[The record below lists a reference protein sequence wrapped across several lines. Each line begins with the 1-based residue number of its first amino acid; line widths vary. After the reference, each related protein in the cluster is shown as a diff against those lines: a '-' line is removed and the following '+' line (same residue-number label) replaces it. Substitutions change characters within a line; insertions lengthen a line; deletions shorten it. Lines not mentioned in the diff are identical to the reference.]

1 MRSVAPSR
9 PAINETKTTKG
20 GEVKTKSARCDFRS
34 DWSNKKSTG
43 WLAAAMVAVAT
54 LFADDLINHAIAAEE
69 TNACQQTAFAALD
82 GCREAARSADKVAF
96 GKCVNISDPA
106 ARAHCQRQAATD
118 LSDALDTC
126 QGGLNVR
133 QVACQKLGPG
143 RYDPV
148 IDPANFTTTI
158 DNPYFPLVPGTTFTY
173 STPNGAT
180 RDVFA
185 VTHDTRVING
195 VTCAQVHDSVYTDG
209 ELTEDTLDF
218 FAQDREGNV
227 WYFGENTAEFENG
240 LLATIEGSFLSGLNN
255 DKAGIVMKAHPARGD
270 FYRQEFSLG
279 NAEDYAETL
288 NLNSRVV
295 VPYGRFNNCLKSQE
309 TTPLEPDALED
320 KYYAPGVGNVL
331 TVDLVS
337 GERDELISITT
348 E

>member
-1 MRSVAPSR
+1 M
-9 PAINETKTTKG
+9 I
-20 GEVKTKSARCDFRS
+20 
-34 DWSNKKSTG
+34 
-43 WLAAAMVAVAT
+43 AVAT
-54 LFADDLINHAIAAEE
+54 LFANNLINHAMAAEE
-69 TNACQQTAFAALD
+69 ANACQQTALAALD
-82 GCREAARSADKVAF
+82 GCREGARSDSNVAL

-106 ARAHCQRQAATD
+106 ARADCQRQAATD

-133 QVACQKLGPG
+133 QGACQKLGPS

-148 IDPANFTTTI
+148 IDPTNFTTTI

-173 STPNGAT
+173 LTPNGAIK
-180 RDVFA
+180 DVFA
-185 VTHDTRVING
+185 VTHDTRIING
-195 VTCAQVHDSVYTDG
+195 VTCVQVHDSVYTNG

-227 WYFGENTAEFENG
+227 WYFGENTAELEKG

-255 DKAGIVMKAHPARGD
+255 DKAGIIMKAHPAPGD

-309 TTPLEPDALED
+309 TTPREPDALED

-331 TVDLVS
+331 TVDLVT

>member
-1 MRSVAPSR
+1 MKIETSSIELKQYAPKWTQSLTAVAFT
-9 PAINETKTTKG
+9 I
-20 GEVKTKSARCDFRS
+20 
-34 DWSNKKSTG
+34 
-43 WLAAAMVAVAT
+43 AT
-54 LFADDLINHAIAAEE
+54 LFAGNLSAQDKNSATES
-69 TNACQQTAFAALD
+69 TNICLQTARNALASCNSAAQSD
-82 GCREAARSADKVAF
+82 YQVAL
-96 GKCVNISDPA
+96 GKCINITDPA
-106 ARAHCQRQAATD
+106 GRRSCERQAAAD
-118 LSDALDTC
+118 LADALDTC
-126 QGGLNVR
+126 SGGFEVR
-133 QVACQKLGPG
+133 SQSCQKLGPG

-148 IDPANFTTTI
+148 IDPTNFTTTI

-173 STPNGAT
+173 LTPNGAIK
-180 RDVFA
+180 DVFA

-195 VTCAQVHDSVYTDG
+195 VTCVQVHDSVYTNG

-218 FAQDREGNV
+218 FAQDRQGNV

-240 LLATIEGSFLSGLNN
+240 LLTTIEGSFLSGLNN
-255 DKAGIVMKAHPARGD
+255 DKAGIIMKAFPAPGD

-288 NLNSRVV
+288 NLNSRVA

-331 TVDLVS
+331 TVDLVT